1 MFFFCTTAFWF
12 RFEWNKLC
20 SCYRADMK
28 PQLFEQFLKIFSCER
43 RFLQHTKGKQKNEPW
58 RRTWAEGSGERLE
71 LQCFFLFRRLLIF
84 RHHLSGDGKP
94 FSDRET
100 RRCNCMQLHFGDT
113 FLERSRLTSST
124 LKPRMKNWL
133 KLSDKKELQHYANWQ
148 SFSLPSSAAFRVW
161 TRVGRVGVIVDIH
174 TAKTRHWS

>member
-1 MFFFCTTAFWF
+1 MYDCFLVSFWV
-12 RFEWNKLC
+12 K
-20 SCYRADMK
+20 
-28 PQLFEQFLKIFSCER
+28 QTLFMLWSRYEASIVWAIFKDFLMWAQISATHER
-43 RFLQHTKGKQKNEPW
+43 QAKKWAVK
-58 RRTWAEGSGERLE
+58 RTWAEGSGERLE

-94 FSDRET
+94 FSVRET